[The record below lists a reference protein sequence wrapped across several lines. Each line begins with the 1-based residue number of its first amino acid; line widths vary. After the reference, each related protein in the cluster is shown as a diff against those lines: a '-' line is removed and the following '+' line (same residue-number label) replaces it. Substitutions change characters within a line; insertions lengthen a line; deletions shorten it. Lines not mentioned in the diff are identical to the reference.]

1 MTAQDNTTEH
11 ETGARSPASKAL
23 AQGENGQGEAARKVP
38 GKGAASRAGGKAA
51 EKGGAKSRPVAKA
64 AAKGGADKVAVS
76 KTAGSKAV
84 AGRGTSGGK
93 SRRTAER
100 QITLTSPERFINR
113 ELSWLDFNQRVVEE
127 ADNARNPLLERLRF
141 LAISASNL
149 DEFYSVRVA
158 GLVGQQREGLT
169 KLSPDGRTPAQQL
182 EAVRERCARLL
193 RAQQRIWTEL
203 RPSLARTG
211 VELCETAD
219 LNEADLDW
227 LQKCFMDRI
236 FPVLT
241 PLAVDPA
248 HPLPF
253 IPNMGLALGLRLLY
267 ADTGLFAMNALI
279 LLPAQIE
286 RFIRLPTPM
295 PSPAQSLAVPATDAT
310 AEVPP
315 PPPVRF
321 IRLEDLITLFMDR
334 LFSGLTVGE
343 SGVLRVIRDTDVEFE
358 DEAEDLV
365 RSYETALKRRRRG
378 VVIHLD
384 MEKRVPAELADAIAS
399 DLDLPPEEIAVHSG
413 MIGVADLRQM
423 IVDDRPELLF
433 PAYTP
438 RFPERILDFN
448 GDCFAAIRAKDL
460 LVHHP
465 FESFD
470 VVVQF
475 LRQAAL
481 DPNVIAIKQTLYR
494 TSRDSPIVKAL
505 IEAAEAGKSVT
516 AMVELRARFDEE
528 ANIRLSRALE
538 AAGVQVVFGFADL
551 KTHAKLSL
559 VVRREGAVVRSY
571 AHFGT
576 GNYHPITAR
585 IYTDLSFFTCNPS
598 LARDSARLF
607 NYVTGYAMPAQME
620 EIAFSPMTIRKTLL
634 GLIEDEMEQV
644 KAGRPGLIW
653 LKMNALVDPDLIDAL
668 YRASC
673 AGVKIVGV
681 IRGICCL
688 RPGVAGLSENI
699 RIKSVVGRFLEH
711 SRIFVFGNGH
721 RLPSRN
727 AKVFISSADWMT
739 RNMNWRVES
748 MVPITNPTVHAQVL
762 DQIMVSNMRDNLQSW
777 ILEQNGVWRR
787 LTAGNKP
794 FSAHEW
800 FMTHPSLSGRGSAAH
815 ETPIRAPASLS
826 SAQDLM
832 IDI

>member
-1 MTAQDNTTEH
+1 MTAQDKKEQAPVK
-11 ETGARSPASKAL
+11 ARSPA
-23 AQGENGQGEAARKVP
+23 R
-38 GKGAASRAGGKAA
+38 KAA
-51 EKGGAKSRPVAKA
+51 PRKPSTRQPRQSRK
-64 AAKGGADKVAVS
+64 
-76 KTAGSKAV
+76 
-84 AGRGTSGGK
+84 
-93 SRRTAER
+93 TAER
-100 QITLTSPERFINR
+100 KITLEMPERFINR

-141 LAISASNL
+141 LSISASNL

-158 GLVGQQREGLT
+158 GLVGQVREGLT

-193 RAQQRIWTEL
+193 REQQRIWTEL
-203 RPSLARTG
+203 RGLLAEAG
-211 VELCETAD
+211 VELCEPDALTDAD
-219 LNEADLDW
+219 KEHLA
-227 LQKCFMDRI
+227 KIFMDRV

-286 RFIRLPTPM
+286 RFIRLP
-295 PSPAQSLAVPATDAT
+295 SPTPATDAAT
-310 AEVPP
+310 PP
-315 PPPVRF
+315 KVRF
-321 IRLEDLITLFMDR
+321 FRLEDLITLFIDR
-334 LFSGLTVGE
+334 LFDGLEVGE
-343 SGVLRVIRDTDVEFE
+343 SGVLRVVRDTDVEFE

-384 MEKRVPAELADAIAS
+384 MEKRVPTELAEAIAS
-399 DLDLPPEEIAVHSG
+399 DLDLPPDEIAVHSG
-413 MIGVADLRQM
+413 MIGVVDLKQM
-423 IVDDRPELLF
+423 IVDDRPDLLF
-433 PAYTP
+433 PPYTP
-438 RFPERILDFN
+438 RFPERIRDFN

-559 VVRREGAVVRSY
+559 VVRREGGLVRSY

-585 IYTDLSFFTCNPS
+585 IYTDLSFFTCDPA

-620 EIAFSPMTIRKTLL
+620 KIAFSPITIRSTLKE
-634 GLIEDEMEQV
+634 LIQEEIDHV
-644 KAGRPGLIW
+644 KAGKPGSIW
-653 LKMNALVDPDLIDAL
+653 LKMNALVDPELIDCL
-668 YRASC
+668 YKASC

-688 RPGVAGLSENI
+688 RPGVPGLSENI
-699 RIKSVVGRFLEH
+699 RIKSIVGRFLEH
-711 SRIFVFGNGH
+711 SRIFVFGNEH
-721 RLPSRN
+721 RLPSRY

-739 RNMNWRVES
+739 RNMDWRVES

-762 DQIMVSNMRDNLQSW
+762 GQIMVPNIRDTLQSW
-777 ILEQNGVWRR
+777 MLEQNGEWRR
-787 LTAGNKP
+787 VNPGNRP

-815 ETPIRAPASLS
+815 DTPIRAPASLTS
-826 SAQDLM
+826 SQDLL
-832 IDI
+832 ID

>member
-1 MTAQDNTTEH
+1 MTLDM
-11 ETGARSPASKAL
+11 
-23 AQGENGQGEAARKVP
+23 
-38 GKGAASRAGGKAA
+38 
-51 EKGGAKSRPVAKA
+51 
-64 AAKGGADKVAVS
+64 
-76 KTAGSKAV
+76 
-84 AGRGTSGGK
+84 
-93 SRRTAER
+93 
-100 QITLTSPERFINR
+100 PERFINR
-113 ELSWLDFNQRVVEE
+113 ELSWLAFNQRVVEE

-141 LAISASNL
+141 LSISASNL

-158 GLVGQQREGLT
+158 GLVGQVREGLVAF
-169 KLSPDGRTPAQQL
+169 SPDGLTPAEQL
-182 EAVRERCARLL
+182 DAVRERCAQLL
-193 RAQQRIWTEL
+193 REQQRIWVEL
-203 RPSLARTG
+203 RGLLAEAD
-211 VELCETAD
+211 VVLCEPSD
-219 LNEADLDW
+219 LDEADRTW
-227 LQKCFMDRI
+227 LHTCFMDRV

-253 IPNMGLALGLRLLY
+253 IPNMGLALGLRLLL
-267 ADTGLFAMNALI
+267 AENGAFAMNALI
-279 LLPAQIE
+279 LLPAQVE
-286 RFIRLPTPM
+286 RFIRLPSKDGAGNRT
-295 PSPAQSLAVPATDAT
+295 
-310 AEVPP
+310 
-315 PPPVRF
+315 VRF
-321 IRLEDLITLFMDR
+321 IRLEDLITLCMDQ
-334 LFSGLTVGE
+334 LFPGLVVGE
-343 SGVLRVIRDTDVEFE
+343 SGMLRVVRDTDVEFE

-365 RSYETALKRRRRG
+365 RSYESALKRRRRG

-384 MEKRVPAELADAIAS
+384 MEKRVPTELADAIAS
-399 DLDLPPEEIAVHSG
+399 GLDLPPEEIAVHSG
-413 MIGVADLRQM
+413 MIGVVDLKQM
-423 IVDDRPELLF
+423 IVDDRPDLLF
-433 PAYTP
+433 PPYTP

-559 VVRREGAVVRSY
+559 VVRREGNQVRSY

-576 GNYHPITAR
+576 GNYHPITAK
-585 IYTDLSFFTCNPS
+585 IYTDLSFFTCKPE

-607 NYVTGYAMPAQME
+607 NYVTGYAMPAKMEAISFSPITIRSTLRELIEE
-620 EIAFSPMTIRKTLL
+620 EIAH
-634 GLIEDEMEQV
+634 V
-644 KAGRPGLIW
+644 KAGRPGTIW
-653 LKMNALVDPDLIDAL
+653 LKMNALVDPDLIDCL

-673 AGVKIVGV
+673 AGVRIIGV

-688 RPGVAGLSENI
+688 RPGVPGLSENI
-699 RIKSVVGRFLEH
+699 RIKSIVGRFLEH
-711 SRIFVFGNGH
+711 SRIFAFGNGH
-721 RLPSRN
+721 RLPSRY
-727 AKVFISSADWMT
+727 AKVYLSSADWMT
-739 RNMNWRVES
+739 RNMDWRVES
-748 MVPITNPTVHAQVL
+748 MVPVTNPTVHAQML
-762 DQIMVSNMRDNLQSW
+762 GQIMVSNLKDNLQSW
-777 ILEQNGVWRR
+777 GLEASGTWRR
-787 LTAGNKP
+787 LTPGARP

-815 ETPIRAPASLS
+815 ETPLRAPASLPTS
-826 SAQDLM
+826 KDLM
-832 IDI
+832 FDD